1 MQSDLIEHLFLPTD
15 IIKFLT
21 WDIWETILHTSLP
34 FLDLKEIEKE
44 HGQQYNLLL
53 AVEIMN
59 FIDVEMV

>member
-1 MQSDLIEHLFLPTD
+1 MQSDLTEHLFLPTD

-21 WDIWETILHTSLP
+21 WDIWETILHTLLP
-34 FLDLKEIEKE
+34 FLDLKETEKE
-44 HGQQYNLLL
+44 HGQQYNPFL